1 LNRYLPDEPQNALPL
16 HIKGKGK
23 QTTFSPD
30 TEMLFKAMVEMKKDI
45 ESLKGAVKK
54 LLEERGEHFA
64 ENINALPM
72 APEII
77 DVEIN
82 EEPTPTV
89 DDIQKDLI
97 KKTLKKHGGR
107 KELAALE
114 LKMSVRTLYRKI
126 KEYGLEE

>member
-1 LNRYLPDEPQNALPL
+1 
-16 HIKGKGK
+16 
-23 QTTFSPD
+23 
-30 TEMLFKAMVEMKKDI
+30 MLFKAMVEMKKDI
-45 ESLKGAVKK
+45 ENLKGAVKK
-54 LLEERGEHFA
+54 LLEERGERYT
-64 ENINALPM
+64 ENINALPA

-77 DVEIN
+77 DIEIN
-82 EEPTPTV
+82 EEPTPSV

-97 KKTLKKHGGR
+97 KKTLKKHGGK

>member
-1 LNRYLPDEPQNALPL
+1 
-16 HIKGKGK
+16 
-23 QTTFSPD
+23 
-30 TEMLFKAMVEMKKDI
+30 MLEMKKDI
-45 ESLKGAVKK
+45 ENLKGAVKK
-54 LLEERGEHFA
+54 LLEERGEHFT

-82 EEPTPTV
+82 EEPTVSV
-89 DDIQKDLI
+89 DEMQKDLI
-97 KKTLKKHGGR
+97 RKTLKKHGGK

>member
-1 LNRYLPDEPQNALPL
+1 
-16 HIKGKGK
+16 
-23 QTTFSPD
+23 
-30 TEMLFKAMVEMKKDI
+30 MKKDI
-45 ESLKGAVKK
+45 ENLKGAVKK
-54 LLEERGEHFA
+54 LLEERGERYT
-64 ENINALPM
+64 ENINALPA

-77 DVEIN
+77 DIEIN
-82 EEPTPTV
+82 EEPTPSV

-97 KKTLKKHGGR
+97 KKTLKKHGGK